1 MGEDADKTCFLL
13 GLNSSDFLKYIC
25 NPRVKV
31 GTEFVTKGQ
40 TVLQVSYSAGA
51 LAKAIFERL
60 FNWLTININDALST
74 TLPRNYFIG
83 VLDIAGFEI
92 FDFNTFE
99 QLCINYTNE
108 RLQQFFNHQ
117 MFMQHLGKSKAFG
130 KVKKQ
135 GKFEAHFEL
144 YHYAGTVAYNVTD
157 WITKNK
163 DPLNGSVVELY
174 KKSTIPTFKTIWSSY
189 IGADEAAAAAKG
201 GKGKRQKGGSFQTVS
216 SLHRESLG
224 RLMTNLR
231 ATQPHFVRC
240 IIPNEIKKAG
250 FMDNNLVLHQLR
262 CNGVLEGIRICR
274 KGFPSRVEYAE
285 WKQRYAILNP
295 NVIPKGFMG

>member
-1 MGEDADKTCFLL
+1 M
-13 GLNSSDFLKYIC
+13 
-25 NPRVKV
+25 
-31 GTEFVTKGQ
+31 Q
-40 TVLQVSYSAGA
+40 
-51 LAKAIFERL
+51 
-60 FNWLTININDALST
+60 
-74 TLPRNYFIG
+74 
-83 VLDIAGFEI
+83 
-92 FDFNTFE
+92 
-99 QLCINYTNE
+99 
-108 RLQQFFNHQ
+108 
-117 MFMQHLGKSKAFG
+117 QHLGKNDKIGKPKPSKKEG
-130 KVKKQ
+130 VPDP
-135 GKFEAHFEL
+135 HFEL

-157 WITKNK
+157 WLTKNK
-163 DPLNGSVVELY
+163 DPLNGTVVELY
-174 KKSTIPTFKTIWSSY
+174 KKSTIPTFQTIWSSY
-189 IGADEAAAAAKG
+189 IGADDAAAEG

-285 WKQRYAILNP
+285 WKQRYVILAP
-295 NVIPKGFMG
+295 NAVPKGAFMDAKKQSEKIIACITE